1 MRNFIHVSV
10 TYRLNVSNNI
20 PGTGRD
26 RDSVSQGSDGT
37 AARLRPWF
45 LVRLVDRSTM
55 RY

>member
-26 RDSVSQGSDGT
+26 RDSVSQGSDGGST
-37 AARLRPWF
+37 PSEQEACF
-45 LVRLVDRSTM
+45 LKHDEILK
-55 RY
+55 